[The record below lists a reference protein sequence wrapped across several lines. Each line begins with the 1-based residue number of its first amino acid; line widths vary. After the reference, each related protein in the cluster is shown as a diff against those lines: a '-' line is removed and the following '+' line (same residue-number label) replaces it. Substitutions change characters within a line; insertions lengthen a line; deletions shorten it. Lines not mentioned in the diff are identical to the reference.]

1 MESPRG
7 LSLRALAMCVLG
19 LALVGPCPGGRVA
32 ARRAAIASTLHSGEY
47 ILRNEY
53 LQSNSGEVTF
63 GLECP
68 WESPLDNYCWLSV
81 RDEGDEVWSQS
92 VYAGYRNEILSNVV
106 DRRVS

>member
-7 LSLRALAMCVLG
+7 LSLRALAMCVSG

-53 LQSNSGEVTF
+53 SNQTVAK
-63 GLECP
+63 
-68 WESPLDNYCWLSV
+68 SPSV
-81 RDEGDEVWSQS
+81 WNAHGS
-92 VYAGYRNEILSNVV
+92 
-106 DRRVS
+106 RR